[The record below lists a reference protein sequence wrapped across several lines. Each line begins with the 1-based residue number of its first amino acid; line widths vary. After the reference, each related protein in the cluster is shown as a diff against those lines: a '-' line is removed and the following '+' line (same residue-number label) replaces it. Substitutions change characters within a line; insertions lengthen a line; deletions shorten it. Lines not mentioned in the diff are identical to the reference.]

1 MASGPTERRSFCSS
15 RFLEVCELRQKYE
28 KMAAFILLVSLSF
41 GTSLLVHRQTKQRFS
56 VVFLVV
62 LLMLFCLTERRM
74 QHTEEKHAQM
84 RGALFDD

>member
-1 MASGPTERRSFCSS
+1 
-15 RFLEVCELRQKYE
+15 
-28 KMAAFILLVSLSF
+28 MAAFILLVSLSF

-74 QHTEEKHAQM
+74 QHTDEKHAQM

>member
-1 MASGPTERRSFCSS
+1 MTE
-15 RFLEVCELRQKYE
+15 
-28 KMAAFILLVSLSF
+28 FIFFVSLSF
-41 GTSLLVHRQTKQRFS
+41 GTSLLVHRHFKHRFS
-56 VVFLVV
+56 IIFLVV

>member
-1 MASGPTERRSFCSS
+1 
-15 RFLEVCELRQKYE
+15 
-28 KMAAFILLVSLSF
+28 MAAFILLVSLSF

-74 QHTEEKHAQM
+74 QHVEEKYVQLHS
-84 RGALFDD
+84 FSIDD

>member
-1 MASGPTERRSFCSS
+1 
-15 RFLEVCELRQKYE
+15 
-28 KMAAFILLVSLSF
+28 MAAFILLVSLSF

-56 VVFLVV
+56 VVFLLV

-74 QHTEEKHAQM
+74 QHTEEKNAQM